1 VNKVFAIYVIGII
14 FFSGCVS
21 ENPEEKRI
29 KTVIAKYN
37 IAVIEAYKNQYFDY
51 LKESADEKEFRK
63 IYVITI
69 GFLQGNRIL
78 ESELLSLAFKEI
90 KIEDS
95 VATVKTSED
104 WSYRWV
110 DYRTREEVEPLKD
123 LHYEMIY
130 HLVKKDGRWLVEK
143 AEEVK

>member
-1 VNKVFAIYVIGII
+1 MNKVFAIYVIGII